1 MDMSDLDP
9 LIMSL
14 AVAPG
19 IGFLIGIERE
29 RRKGKGPDRSPAG
42 LRTSC
47 LHHSLVLHSTSL
59 KGFDDSLGRDV
70 NDGGD
75 HGCEGNSCKEICC
88 VVERT
93 YTARTLSPP
102 ILRMRI

>member
-1 MDMSDLDP
+1 MRDMDMSDLDP

-42 LRTSC
+42 LRTS
-47 LHHSLVLHSTSL
+47 VLAITH
-59 KGFDDSLGRDV
+59 
-70 NDGGD
+70 
-75 HGCEGNSCKEICC
+75 
-88 VVERT
+88 
-93 YTARTLSPP
+93 
-102 ILRMRI
+102 